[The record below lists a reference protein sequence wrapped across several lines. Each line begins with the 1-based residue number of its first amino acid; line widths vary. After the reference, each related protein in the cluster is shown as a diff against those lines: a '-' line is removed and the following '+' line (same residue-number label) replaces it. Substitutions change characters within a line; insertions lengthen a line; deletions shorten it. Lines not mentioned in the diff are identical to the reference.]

1 MNNHPAPDP
10 VGMLTPQ
17 SSAATNGAKPN
28 RRSWLH
34 LRIGQQFFLCL
45 LVSVLLT
52 LSASLVAYYSFHEI
66 LQHGSRLAESGIPNL
81 SSAVGVTRQSG
92 IVVNGALHLIAA
104 ASLEEHQAVTE
115 ELAEERSLLGDL
127 IYELESR
134 AYELESREFE
144 SRSIS
149 GSISILGGQTRM
161 DDSVHLADIGLH
173 LAYIEGQLA
182 DIDLYLGEIQ
192 ESAAQRLAIAS
203 TLERLKEELA
213 ETNRLI
219 ERHLVVA
226 TDDQGFYLVEG
237 LRRLEGQPSPIEE
250 RASEAELAYYQ
261 DLVTVN
267 HQANLAALLLGDALF
282 LSDRSHLPIL
292 QGRFRS
298 AVQNFQR
305 AYARLS
311 ARVSDSALGE
321 NLKRLAQLGESGEG
335 IITLRREVLRRLE
348 QEQEALARGREASV
362 LLLAAVN
369 SLVTDV
375 NDEAVSVSNA
385 SQSAVRTGRL
395 LLTLVNILSISA
407 ALLIGWLFVGRYLIR
422 RLVGLATA
430 MRSMAGGDLEVPVEV
445 RGHDEVADM
454 ADALEVFRR
463 HALEVQRLNLVEKLA
478 HELDAKNRTLEEAL
492 ENLQK
497 MQEQMVAEQ
506 KLASLGQLAAG
517 VAHEIKN
524 PLNFVTNFSD
534 VSVELIDEI
543 GEVMTEIKDREE
555 GDLASEIEPILSDLR
570 LNLQKVKEH
579 GERADGIVRSML
591 EHSRSAPGD
600 WRETDLNALLK
611 QYVDL
616 AYHSMRAH
624 GQGFNATLSQDLDPE
639 IGMVEVVPQ
648 EISRAFLNLI
658 TNAYQALD
666 EKRRTSN
673 DPDYEPELRVTTR
686 RLEEQAEICIR
697 DNGPGI
703 PDELRERIFE
713 PFVTTKNPG
722 EGTGLGLS
730 LTVDILTRHGGSIH
744 LDTEE
749 GAFTEM
755 RIVLPLKRPM
765 ETAEVAAQAQED

>member
-1 MNNHPAPDP
+1 MNSHPASDL
-10 VGMLTPQ
+10 GRTLTPQ
-17 SSAATNGAKPN
+17 SSAATNGAQPN
-28 RRSWLH
+28 KRSWLH

-45 LVSVLLT
+45 LVSVFLT

-66 LQHGSRLAESGIPNL
+66 LQYGSRLAESGIPNL
-81 SSAVGVTRQSG
+81 SSAVGVTRQSA

-104 ASLEEHQAVTE
+104 SSLEEHQAVAD

-127 IYELESR
+127 IFELESR
-134 AYELESREFE
+134 AYDLETRELESR
-144 SRSIS
+144 
-149 GSISILGGQTRM
+149 SILGGQTRM
-161 DDSVHLADIGLH
+161 GSVHRADIGLH
-173 LAYIEGQLA
+173 LADIEGQLA

-192 ESAAQRLAIAS
+192 ESVAQRLTIAN

-237 LRRLEGQPSPIEE
+237 LRRLEDQPSPIGE
-250 RASEAELAYYQ
+250 RASEAELAYYR

-311 ARVSDSALGE
+311 ARMPEDSSLGE
-321 NLKRLAQLGESGEG
+321 NLERLARLGESGEG

-348 QEQEALARGREASV
+348 QEQVALAKGREASV

-422 RLVGLATA
+422 RLVGIATA

-445 RGHDEVADM
+445 RGHDELADM
-454 ADALEVFRR
+454 ANALEVFRR

-478 HELDAKNRTLEEAL
+478 QELDAKNQTLEEAL
-492 ENLQK
+492 ANLQK

-534 VSVELIDEI
+534 ISVELIGEI
-543 GEVMTEIKDREE
+543 DEVMADVKDQED
-555 GDLASEIEPILSDLR
+555 GDLAGEIEPILSDLR

-600 WRETDLNALLK
+600 WRETDLNALLN

-624 GQGFNATLSQDLDPE
+624 GQGFNATLSRDLDPA

-648 EISRAFLNLI
+648 EISRAFLNII

-673 DPDYEPELRVTTR
+673 DPDYEPELRVSTR
-686 RLEEQAEICIR
+686 RLEDQAEICIR

-703 PDELRERIFE
+703 SEELRERIFE
-713 PFVTTKNPG
+713 PFVTTKAPG

-730 LTVDILTRHGGSIH
+730 LTMDILARHGGNIS

-749 GAFTEM
+749 GVYTEM
-755 RIVLPLKRPM
+755 RIMLPLKRPL
-765 ETAEVAAQAQED
+765 ETAEMATQAEGD

>member
-1 MNNHPAPDP
+1 MPD
-10 VGMLTPQ
+10 
-17 SSAATNGAKPN
+17 N
-28 RRSWLH
+28 
-34 LRIGQQFFLCL
+34 
-45 LVSVLLT
+45 
-52 LSASLVAYYSFHEI
+52 
-66 LQHGSRLAESGIPNL
+66 
-81 SSAVGVTRQSG
+81 
-92 IVVNGALHLIAA
+92 
-104 ASLEEHQAVTE
+104 
-115 ELAEERSLLGDL
+115 
-127 IYELESR
+127 
-134 AYELESREFE
+134 
-144 SRSIS
+144 
-149 GSISILGGQTRM
+149 
-161 DDSVHLADIGLH
+161 
-173 LAYIEGQLA
+173 
-182 DIDLYLGEIQ
+182 
-192 ESAAQRLAIAS
+192 
-203 TLERLKEELA
+203 
-213 ETNRLI
+213 
-219 ERHLVVA
+219 
-226 TDDQGFYLVEG
+226 
-237 LRRLEGQPSPIEE
+237 
-250 RASEAELAYYQ
+250 
-261 DLVTVN
+261 
-267 HQANLAALLLGDALF
+267 
-282 LSDRSHLPIL
+282 
-292 QGRFRS
+292 
-298 AVQNFQR
+298 
-305 AYARLS
+305 
-311 ARVSDSALGE
+311 ALGE
-321 NLKRLAQLGESGEG
+321 NLERLAQLGESGEG

-395 LLTLVNILSISA
+395 LLTLVNVLSISA

-422 RLVGLATA
+422 RLVGIATA

-478 HELDAKNRTLEEAL
+478 QELDAKNQTLEEAL

-534 VSVELIDEI
+534 VSVELIGEI
-543 GEVMTEIKDREE
+543 DEVMAEVKDQED
-555 GDLASEIEPILSDLR
+555 GDLAGEIEPILSDLR

-600 WRETDLNALLK
+600 WRETDLNAMLK

-666 EKRRTSN
+666 EKRRTN
-673 DPDYEPELRVTTR
+673 DPDYEPELLVITR
-686 RLEEQAEICIR
+686 RLEDEAEIRIR

-703 PDELRERIFE
+703 PEELRERIFE
-713 PFVTTKNPG
+713 PFVTTKAPG

-730 LTVDILTRHGGSIH
+730 LTTDILTRHGGTIQ

-755 RIVLPLKRPM
+755 RIVLPLKRPV
-765 ETAEVAAQAQED
+765 ETAEVGAQAEGD

>member
-237 LRRLEGQPSPIEE
+237 LRRLEDQPSPIEE

-543 GEVMTEIKDREE
+543 GEMMTEIKDREE

-648 EISRAFLNLI
+648 EISRAFLNLV

-673 DPDYEPELRVTTR
+673 NPDYEPELRVTTR

-730 LTVDILTRHGGSIH
+730 LTVDILTRHGGSIY

-755 RIVLPLKRPM
+755 RIVLPLKRPL
-765 ETAEVAAQAQED
+765 EAAEAVTQGEEK

>member
-1 MNNHPAPDP
+1 MNNHPASDP
-10 VGMLTPQ
+10 GATLAPP
-17 SSAATNGAKPN
+17 SSASPNGAKPVK
-28 RRSWLH
+28 RGWLH
-34 LRIGQQFFLCL
+34 LKIGQQFFLCL

-52 LSASLVAYYSFHEI
+52 LSASLVAYFSFHEI
-66 LQHGSRLAESGIPNL
+66 LQYGSRLAESGIPNL

-92 IVVNGALHLIAA
+92 IVVNGARYLIAA
-104 ASLEEHQAVTE
+104 SSLEEHQEVAD
-115 ELAEERSLLGDL
+115 ELAEERARLGDL
-127 IYELESR
+127 IYELEDR
-134 AYELESREFE
+134 AYELESRELE
-144 SRSIS
+144 SRT
-149 GSISILGGQTRM
+149 ILGSQTRM
-161 DDSVHLADIGLH
+161 DNVHRADIGLH
-173 LAYIEGQLA
+173 LADIEGQLA

-192 ESAAQRLAIAS
+192 ESAAQRLAIVD
-203 TLERLKEELA
+203 TLEQRREELA

-219 ERHLVVA
+219 ERHLVVV
-226 TDDQGFYLVEG
+226 TDNQGFYLVEG
-237 LRRLEGQPSPIEE
+237 LRNLEDEASPLEE
-250 RASEAELAYYQ
+250 RASEAELAYYR

-267 HQANLAALLLGDALF
+267 HQAHLAALLLGDVLF

-305 AYARLS
+305 AYERLS
-311 ARVSDSALGE
+311 ARMPDDALGE
-321 NLKRLAQLGESGEG
+321 NLERLAQLGESGEG

-348 QEQEALARGREASV
+348 QEQEALTKGRAASV

-375 NDEAVSVSNA
+375 NAEAVSVSNA
-385 SQSAVRTGRL
+385 SQSAVQTGRL
-395 LLTLVNILSISA
+395 LLTFVNVLSISA

-430 MRSMAGGDLEVPVEV
+430 MRSMASGDLEVPVEV

-478 HELDAKNRTLEEAL
+478 QELDAKNQSLEEAL

-497 MQEQMVAEQ
+497 MQEQIVAEQ

-524 PLNFVTNFSD
+524 PLNFVTNFSEI
-534 VSVELIDEI
+534 SVELIDEI
-543 GEVMTEIKDREE
+543 DEVMVDMKDQEDA
-555 GDLASEIEPILSDLR
+555 DLAGEIEPILSDLK
-570 LNLQKVKEH
+570 LNLQKIKEH
-579 GERADGIVRSML
+579 GVRADGIVRSML

-624 GQGFNATLSQDLDPE
+624 GQGFNATLSDDLDPE
-639 IGMVEVVPQ
+639 IGMIEMVPQ
-648 EISRAFLNLI
+648 EISRAFLNII
-658 TNAYQALD
+658 TNAFQALD
-666 EKRRTSN
+666 EKRRASN
-673 DPDYEPELRVTTR
+673 GPDYEPELLVATR
-686 RLEEQAEICIR
+686 RLEDEVEIRIR

-703 PDELRERIFE
+703 SAELRERIFE
-713 PFVTTKNPG
+713 PFVTTKAPG

-730 LTVDILTRHGGSIH
+730 LTMDILTRHGGTIQ
-744 LDTEE
+744 LDSEE
-749 GAFTEM
+749 GVFTEM
-755 RIVLPLKRPM
+755 RIALPLKRPL
-765 ETAEVAAQAQED
+765 EAVEVAAQAEGA

>member
-1 MNNHPAPDP
+1 MNDHP
-10 VGMLTPQ
+10 
-17 SSAATNGAKPN
+17 SSPAHGSRATQFPAAADGVRPKG
-28 RRSWLH
+28 RSRLH
-34 LRIGQQFFLCL
+34 LKIGQQFFLCL
-45 LVSVLLT
+45 LVSVVLT

-66 LQHGSRLAESGIPNL
+66 LQYGSRLAESGIPNL
-81 SSAVGVTRQSG
+81 SSAVGVTRQSA

-104 ASLEEHQAVTE
+104 SSLDEHQTVAE

-134 AYELESREFE
+134 AYELESREFD
-144 SRSIS
+144 SRAISDSIS
-149 GSISILGGQTRM
+149 LFGGQSRKAGM
-161 DDSVHLADIGLH
+161 HLADIGLH
-173 LAYIEGQLA
+173 LADIEGQLA

-192 ESAAQRLAIAS
+192 ESAAQRLTIVN
-203 TLERLKEELA
+203 TLELLKEELA
-213 ETNRLI
+213 EANRLI
-219 ERHLVVA
+219 EHHLVVA
-226 TDDQGFYLVEG
+226 IDDQGFYLVEG
-237 LRRLEGQPSPIEE
+237 LRNLDDQPRPINE
-250 RASEAELAYYQ
+250 RASEAELAYYR

-267 HQANLAALLLGDALF
+267 HQANLASLLLGDVLF
-282 LSDRSHLPIL
+282 LSDRGHLPIL

-298 AVQNFQR
+298 AVQNFER
-305 AYARLS
+305 AYERLS
-311 ARVSDSALGE
+311 TRMPDNALGE
-321 NLKRLAQLGESGEG
+321 NLQRLARLGESGEG

-348 QEQEALARGREASV
+348 QEQEALARGRDASV
-362 LLLAAVN
+362 LLLSAVN

-395 LLTLVNILSISA
+395 LLTLVNVLSISA

-422 RLVGLATA
+422 RLVGLAAA

-478 HELDAKNRTLEEAL
+478 QELDGKNRTLEEAL
-492 ENLQK
+492 QNVQK

-524 PLNFVTNFSD
+524 PLNFITNFSE
-534 VSVELIDEI
+534 VSVELVDEI
-543 GEVMTEIKDREE
+543 DDVMTEIKDKEE
-555 GDLASEIEPILSDLR
+555 GDLAAEIEPILSDLR
-570 LNLQKVKEH
+570 LNLQKVREH

-600 WRETDLNALLK
+600 WRETDVNTLLK

-616 AYHSMRAH
+616 AYHAMRAH
-624 GQGFNATLSQDLDPE
+624 GQGFNATLSEDLDPA

-648 EISRAFLNLI
+648 EISRAFLNII
-658 TNAYQALD
+658 TNAFHALD
-666 EKRRTSN
+666 EKRLTSS

-686 RLEEQAEICIR
+686 RMEEQAEICIR

-703 PDELRERIFE
+703 PEEMRERIFE
-713 PFVTTKNPG
+713 PFVTTKAPG
-722 EGTGLGLS
+722 QGTGLGLS
-730 LTVDILTRHGGSIH
+730 LTMDILARHGGTIS

-749 GAFTEM
+749 GAYTQM
-755 RIVLPLKRPM
+755 RIVLPLKRPA
-765 ETAEVAAQAQED
+765 ETAEAVTQAEGN

>member
-237 LRRLEGQPSPIEE
+237 LRLLEDQPSPIEE

-478 HELDAKNRTLEEAL
+478 QELDAKNRTLEEAL

-730 LTVDILTRHGGSIH
+730 LTVDILTRHGGSIY

>member
-1 MNNHPAPDP
+1 MNNHTPSPAH
-10 VGMLTPQ
+10 GASTPQ
-17 SSAATNGAKPN
+17 FSSTSDETPLK
-28 RRSWLH
+28 RRRWLH
-34 LRIGQQFFLCL
+34 LKIGQQFFLCL

-66 LQHGSRLAESGIPNL
+66 LQYGSRLAESGIPNL
-81 SSAVGVTRQSG
+81 SSAVGVTRQSA

-104 ASLEEHQAVTE
+104 SSLDEHQTVAE

-127 IYELESR
+127 IYELENR

-144 SRSIS
+144 SPTIS
-149 GSISILGGQTRM
+149 GSMSLFGGQSRM
-161 DDSVHLADIGLH
+161 AATHRADIGLH
-173 LAYIEGQLA
+173 LADIEGQLA

-192 ESAAQRLAIAS
+192 ESAAQRLTIVNA
-203 TLERLKEELA
+203 LGHLKEELA

-219 ERHLVVA
+219 EHLLVMA
-226 TDDQGFYLVEG
+226 IDDQGFYLVEG
-237 LRRLEGQPSPIEE
+237 LRNLDDEPSPMNE
-250 RASEAELAYYQ
+250 RASEIELAYYR

-267 HQANLAALLLGDALF
+267 HQANLASLLLGDVLF
-282 LSDRSHLPIL
+282 LSDRNHLPIL
-292 QGRFRS
+292 QDRFRS
-298 AVQNFQR
+298 AVQNFER
-305 AYARLS
+305 AYERLS
-311 ARVSDSALGE
+311 PRMTDGALGE
-321 NLKRLAQLGESGEG
+321 NLQRLARLGESGEG
-335 IITLRREVLRRLE
+335 IITLRLEVLRRLE
-348 QEQEALARGREASV
+348 QEQEALARGRDASV
-362 LLLAAVN
+362 LLLSAVN
-369 SLVTDV
+369 GLVTDV

-395 LLTLVNILSISA
+395 LLTLVNVLSISA

-422 RLVGLATA
+422 RLVGLAGA

-454 ADALEVFRR
+454 AGALEVFRR

-478 HELDAKNRTLEEAL
+478 QELDAKNRTLEEAL
-492 ENLQK
+492 ENVQK

-524 PLNFVTNFSD
+524 PLNFVTNFSE

-543 GEVMTEIKDREE
+543 DEVVTEIKDKDE
-555 GDLASEIEPILSDLR
+555 GDLAGEIEPILSDLR
-570 LNLQKVKEH
+570 LNLQKVREH
-579 GERADGIVRSML
+579 GARADGIVRSML

-600 WRETDLNALLK
+600 WRETDLNGLLK
-611 QYVDL
+611 QYIDL

-624 GQGFNATLSQDLDPE
+624 GQGFNATLSEEFDPE

-648 EISRAFLNLI
+648 EISRVFLNII

-666 EKRRTSN
+666 EKRLSSGDR
-673 DPDYEPELRVTTR
+673 DYEPELRVTTR
-686 RLEEQAEICIR
+686 RLEEQAEIRVR

-703 PDELRERIFE
+703 PQELRERIFE
-713 PFVTTKNPG
+713 PFVTTKAPG

-730 LTVDILTRHGGSIH
+730 LTMDILARHGGTIS

-749 GAFTEM
+749 GDFTEM
-755 RIVLPLKRPM
+755 RILLPLKRPV
-765 ETAEVAAQAQED
+765 EAGEAVAQGEEN

>member
-219 ERHLVVA
+219 ERHLIVA

-237 LRRLEGQPSPIEE
+237 LRRLEDQPSPIEE

-730 LTVDILTRHGGSIH
+730 LTVDILTRHGGSIY

>member
-237 LRRLEGQPSPIEE
+237 LRRLEDQPSPIEE

-730 LTVDILTRHGGSIH
+730 LTVDILTRHGGSIY

>member
-1 MNNHPAPDP
+1 MNDHSATSANGSPTPPAS
-10 VGMLTPQ
+10 LASFETPF
-17 SSAATNGAKPN
+17 K
-28 RRSWLH
+28 RRRWLH
-34 LRIGQQFFLCL
+34 LKIGQQFFLCL

-66 LQHGSRLAESGIPNL
+66 LQYGSRLSESGIPNL
-81 SSAVGVTRQSG
+81 SSAVGVTRQSA

-104 ASLEEHQAVTE
+104 SSVDEHQMVAE

-127 IYELESR
+127 IYELEDR

-144 SRSIS
+144 TRSIS
-149 GSISILGGQTRM
+149 SSMSLFGGQSRM
-161 DDSVHLADIGLH
+161 AAMHRADIGLH
-173 LAYIEGQLA
+173 LADIEGQLA

-192 ESAAQRLAIAS
+192 ESAAQRLAIVD
-203 TLERLKEELA
+203 TLEQLKEDLA

-219 ERHLVVA
+219 EHHLVVA
-226 TDDQGFYLVEG
+226 IDDQGFFLVEG
-237 LRRLEGQPSPIEE
+237 LRNLEDEPSPINE
-250 RASEAELAYYQ
+250 RASETELAYYR

-267 HQANLAALLLGDALF
+267 HQANLASLLLGDVLF
-282 LSDRSHLPIL
+282 LSDRNHLPIL
-292 QGRFRS
+292 QDRFRS
-298 AVQNFQR
+298 AVQNFVR
-305 AYARLS
+305 AYERLS
-311 ARVSDSALGE
+311 TRMPDGALGE
-321 NLKRLAQLGESGEG
+321 NLERLARLGESGEG

-348 QEQEALARGREASV
+348 QEQAALARGRDASV
-362 LLLAAVN
+362 LLLSAVN

-395 LLTLVNILSISA
+395 LLTLVNVLSISA

-454 ADALEVFRR
+454 AGALEVFRR

-478 HELDAKNRTLEEAL
+478 QELDAKNRTLEEAL
-492 ENLQK
+492 ENVQK

-524 PLNFVTNFSD
+524 PLNFVTNFSE

-543 GEVMTEIKDREE
+543 DEVMTEIKDQEE
-555 GDLASEIEPILSDLR
+555 ADLAGEIEPILSDLR

-579 GERADGIVRSML
+579 GARADGIVRSML

-600 WRETDLNALLK
+600 WRETDLNGLLK

-624 GQGFNATLSQDLDPE
+624 GQGFNATLTLDLDPE

-648 EISRAFLNLI
+648 EISRAFLNII

-666 EKRRTSN
+666 HKRITSR
-673 DPDYEPELRVTTR
+673 DPDYEPELCVTTR
-686 RLEEQAEICIR
+686 RLGDQAEVCIR

-703 PDELRERIFE
+703 PEELRERIFE
-713 PFVTTKNPG
+713 PFVTTKAPG

-730 LTVDILTRHGGSIH
+730 LTMDILARHGGAIS

-755 RIVLPLKRPM
+755 RIALPLTRPV
-765 ETAEVAAQAQED
+765 EAAEAVAQAEEN

>member
-1 MNNHPAPDP
+1 MNNRPASDP
-10 VGMLTPQ
+10 GGPTLQ
-17 SSAATNGAKPN
+17 FSAAKNGAKPEK
-28 RRSWLH
+28 RSWLH

-52 LSASLVAYYSFHEI
+52 LSASFVAYYSFHEI

-104 ASLEEHQAVTE
+104 SSLEEHETVAE
-115 ELAEERSLLGDL
+115 ELAQERALLGDL
-127 IYELESR
+127 IFELESR
-134 AYELESREFE
+134 AYDLESRELE
-144 SRSIS
+144 TRS
-149 GSISILGGQTRM
+149 LFGGQIRL
-161 DDSVHLADIGLH
+161 DSVHLADIGLH
-173 LAYIEGQLA
+173 LAHIEGQLA

-192 ESAAQRLAIAS
+192 ESAAQRLAIDS
-203 TLERLKEELA
+203 TLERLKEDLA

-219 ERHLVVA
+219 ASHLIIA
-226 TDDQGFYLVEG
+226 TDDQAFYLVEG
-237 LRRLEGQPSPIEE
+237 LHHLEEDQPSPIEE
-250 RASEAELAYYQ
+250 RASEAELAYYR

-292 QGRFRS
+292 QDRFRS
-298 AVQNFQR
+298 AVQNLQR
-305 AYARLS
+305 AYVRLS
-311 ARVSDSALGE
+311 GRMPDSDYSDLGE
-321 NLKRLAQLGESGEG
+321 NLKRLARLGESGEG

-369 SLVTDV
+369 TLVTDV
-375 NDEAVSVSNA
+375 NDEAVTVSNA

-430 MRSMAGGDLEVPVEV
+430 MRSMAGGDLEVPVKV

-478 HELDAKNRTLEEAL
+478 QELDAKNRTLEEAL

-543 GEVMTEIKDREE
+543 DEVMTEIKDKEE
-555 GDLASEIEPILSDLR
+555 GDLAGEIEPILSDLR

-616 AYHSMRAH
+616 AYHAMRAH
-624 GQGFNATLSQDLDPE
+624 GQGFNATLSRDLDPE

-703 PDELRERIFE
+703 SKELRERIFE
-713 PFVTTKNPG
+713 PFVTTKAAG

-730 LTVDILTRHGGSIH
+730 LTMDILTRHGGTIS

-749 GAFTEM
+749 GTFTEM
-755 RIVLPLKRPM
+755 RIVLPLKRPL
-765 ETAEVAAQAQED
+765 EAIEVVAQAEGD

>member
-1 MNNHPAPDP
+1 MNNHPASDP
-10 VGMLTPQ
+10 GATLAPP
-17 SSAATNGAKPN
+17 SSAATNGAKPVK
-28 RRSWLH
+28 RGWLH
-34 LRIGQQFFLCL
+34 LKIGQQFFLCL

-52 LSASLVAYYSFHEI
+52 LSASLVAYFSFHEI
-66 LQHGSRLAESGIPNL
+66 LQYGSRLAESGIPNL

-92 IVVNGALHLIAA
+92 IVVNGARYLIAA
-104 ASLEEHQAVTE
+104 SSLEEHQEVAD
-115 ELAEERSLLGDL
+115 ELAEERALLGDL
-127 IYELESR
+127 IYELEDR
-134 AYELESREFE
+134 AYELESRELE
-144 SRSIS
+144 SRT
-149 GSISILGGQTRM
+149 ILGSQTRM
-161 DDSVHLADIGLH
+161 DNVHRADIGLH
-173 LAYIEGQLA
+173 LADIEGQLA

-192 ESAAQRLAIAS
+192 ESAAQRLAIVD
-203 TLERLKEELA
+203 TLEQRREELA

-226 TDDQGFYLVEG
+226 TDNQGFYLVEG
-237 LRRLEGQPSPIEE
+237 LRNLEDEASPLEE
-250 RASEAELAYYQ
+250 RASESELAYYR

-267 HQANLAALLLGDALF
+267 HQAHLAALLLGDVLF

-305 AYARLS
+305 AYERLS
-311 ARVSDSALGE
+311 ARMPDDALGE
-321 NLKRLAQLGESGEG
+321 NLERLAQLGESGEG

-348 QEQEALARGREASV
+348 QEQEALTKGRAASV

-375 NDEAVSVSNA
+375 NAEAVSVSNA
-385 SQSAVRTGRL
+385 SQSAVQTGRL
-395 LLTLVNILSISA
+395 LLTFVNVLSISA

-430 MRSMAGGDLEVPVEV
+430 MRSMASGDLEVPVEV

-478 HELDAKNRTLEEAL
+478 QELDAKNQSLEEAL

-497 MQEQMVAEQ
+497 MQEQIVAEQ

-534 VSVELIDEI
+534 ISVELIDEI
-543 GEVMTEIKDREE
+543 DEVMVDMKDQEDA
-555 GDLASEIEPILSDLR
+555 DLAGEIEPILSDLK
-570 LNLQKVKEH
+570 LNLQKIKEH
-579 GERADGIVRSML
+579 GVRADGIVRSML

-624 GQGFNATLSQDLDPE
+624 GQGFNATLSDDLDPE
-639 IGMVEVVPQ
+639 IGMIEMVPQ
-648 EISRAFLNLI
+648 EISRAFLNII
-658 TNAYQALD
+658 TNAFQALD
-666 EKRRTSN
+666 EKRRASD
-673 DPDYEPELRVTTR
+673 DPDYEPELLVATR
-686 RLEEQAEICIR
+686 RLADEVEIRIR

-703 PDELRERIFE
+703 SAELRERIFE
-713 PFVTTKNPG
+713 PFVTTKAPG

-730 LTVDILTRHGGSIH
+730 LTMDILTRHGGAIQ
-744 LDTEE
+744 LDSEE

-755 RIVLPLKRPM
+755 RITLPLKRPL
-765 ETAEVAAQAQED
+765 EAVEVAAQAEGA

>member
-149 GSISILGGQTRM
+149 ILGGQTRM

-192 ESAAQRLAIAS
+192 ESAAQRLAIAG

-237 LRRLEGQPSPIEE
+237 LRRLEDQPSPIEE

-730 LTVDILTRHGGSIH
+730 LTVDILTRHGGSIY

>member
-237 LRRLEGQPSPIEE
+237 LRRLEDQPSPIEE

-730 LTVDILTRHGGSIH
+730 LTVDILTRHGGSIY

-755 RIVLPLKRPM
+755 RIVLPLKRPL
-765 ETAEVAAQAQED
+765 EAAEAVTQGEEK

>member
-1 MNNHPAPDP
+1 MNDHPTSPAHGLPAPQ
-10 VGMLTPQ
+10 T
-17 SSAATNGAKPN
+17 SAASDGEPFKN
-28 RRSWLH
+28 RSWLH

-66 LQHGSRLAESGIPNL
+66 LQYGSRLAESGIPNL
-81 SSAVGVTRQSG
+81 SSAVGVTRQSA

-104 ASLEEHQAVTE
+104 ASLDEHQAVAE
-115 ELAEERSLLGDL
+115 DLAEERSLLGDL

-134 AYELESREFE
+134 AYDLESREFD
-144 SRSIS
+144 SRSVS
-149 GSISILGGQTRM
+149 DSISLFGGQSRKAGIY
-161 DDSVHLADIGLH
+161 LADIGLH
-173 LAYIEGQLA
+173 LADIEGQLA

-192 ESAAQRLAIAS
+192 ESAAQRLTIVN
-203 TLERLKEELA
+203 TMEQLKERLA

-219 ERHLVVA
+219 EHHLVVA
-226 TDDQGFYLVEG
+226 IDDQGFFLVEG
-237 LRRLEGQPSPIEE
+237 LRDLEDQPSPINE
-250 RASEAELAYYQ
+250 RASEAELAYYR

-267 HQANLAALLLGDALF
+267 HQVNLASLLLGDVLF
-282 LSDRSHLPIL
+282 LSDRGHLPIL

-298 AVQNFQR
+298 AVQNFER
-305 AYARLS
+305 AYERLS
-311 ARVSDSALGE
+311 ARLPDSTLGE
-321 NLKRLAQLGESGEG
+321 NLARLARLGESGEG

-348 QEQEALARGREASV
+348 EEQNALARGRDASV

-369 SLVTDV
+369 SLVTDI

-395 LLTLVNILSISA
+395 LLTLVNVLSISA
-407 ALLIGWLFVGRYLIR
+407 AFLIGWLFVGRYLIR
-422 RLVGLATA
+422 RLVGLSIA

-478 HELDAKNRTLEEAL
+478 QELDAKNRTLEEAL
-492 ENLQK
+492 ENVQK
-497 MQEQMVAEQ
+497 MQVQMVAEQ
-506 KLASLGQLAAG
+506 KLASLGQLATG

-524 PLNFVTNFSD
+524 PLNFVTNFSE

-543 GEVMTEIKDREE
+543 DEVMTEIKDKEE
-555 GDLASEIEPILSDLR
+555 GDLAAEIEPILSDLR
-570 LNLQKVKEH
+570 LNLLKIKEH

-600 WRETDLNALLK
+600 WRETDLNGLLK

-624 GQGFNATLSQDLDPE
+624 GQGFNATLSEDLDPE

-648 EISRAFLNLI
+648 EISRAFLNII

-666 EKRRTSN
+666 QKRLATN
-673 DPDYEPELRVTTR
+673 DPEYEPELRVATR
-686 RLEEQAEICIR
+686 QVGEQAEILIH
-697 DNGPGI
+697 DNGPGVSK
-703 PDELRERIFE
+703 ELRERIFE
-713 PFVTTKNPG
+713 PFVTTKAPG

-730 LTVDILTRHGGSIH
+730 LTMDILARHGGTIS
-744 LDTEE
+744 LDSEE

-755 RIVLPLKRPM
+755 RIALPLKRPV
-765 ETAEVAAQAQED
+765 EEAEAITQAEGN

>member
-10 VGMLTPQ
+10 VGTLTPQ

-52 LSASLVAYYSFHEI
+52 LSASLVAYYSFHKI

-104 ASLEEHQAVTE
+104 ASLEKHQAVAE

-127 IYELESR
+127 IFELESR

-237 LRRLEGQPSPIEE
+237 LRRMEDQPSPIEE

-267 HQANLAALLLGDALF
+267 HQAHLAALLLGDALF
-282 LSDRSHLPIL
+282 LSDRSYLPVL
-292 QGRFRS
+292 QDRFRS

-311 ARVSDSALGE
+311 ARVPDSALSE

-369 SLVTDV
+369 GLVTDV

-407 ALLIGWLFVGRYLIR
+407 ALLIGWLFVGRYLIH

-648 EISRAFLNLI
+648 EISRAFLNLV

-673 DPDYEPELRVTTR
+673 NPDYEPELRVTTR

-730 LTVDILTRHGGSIH
+730 LTVDILTRHGGSIY

-755 RIVLPLKRPM
+755 RIVLPLKRPL
-765 ETAEVAAQAQED
+765 EAAEAVTQGEEK

>member
-1 MNNHPAPDP
+1 MNNHPASDP
-10 VGMLTPQ
+10 GGTLTPK
-17 SSAATNGAKPN
+17 SSAATNGAKPKK
-28 RRSWLH
+28 RRWLH

-81 SSAVGVTRQSG
+81 SSAVGVTRQSA
-92 IVVNGALHLIAA
+92 IVVSGALHLIAA
-104 ASLEEHQAVTE
+104 SSLGEHEAVAE
-115 ELAEERSLLGDL
+115 ELAQERALLGDL

-134 AYELESREFE
+134 AYELESRELE
-144 SRSIS
+144 SRSIF
-149 GSISILGGQTRM
+149 GGRTRM
-161 DDSVHLADIGLH
+161 DSVHLADIGLH
-173 LAYIEGQLA
+173 LADIEGQLA

-192 ESAAQRLAIAS
+192 ESAVQRLAIAS

-219 ERHLVVA
+219 EHHLVVA

-237 LRRLEGQPSPIEE
+237 LRRLEDRPSPIEE
-250 RASEAELAYYQ
+250 RASEAELAYYR

-267 HQANLAALLLGDALF
+267 HQANLAALLLGDVLF

-292 QGRFRS
+292 RGRFRS

-311 ARVSDSALGE
+311 ARMPDSALGE
-321 NLKRLAQLGESGEG
+321 NLERLARLGESGEG

-362 LLLAAVN
+362 LLLAAAN
-369 SLVTDV
+369 NLVADI
-375 NDEAVSVSNA
+375 NNEAVSVSNA

-395 LLTLVNILSISA
+395 LLTLVNVLSIFA

-478 HELDAKNRTLEEAL
+478 QELDAKNRTLEEAL

-543 GEVMTEIKDREE
+543 DEMMAETKDQT
-555 GDLASEIEPILSDLR
+555 GDLAGEIEPILSDLR

-686 RLEEQAEICIR
+686 RLEDQAEICIR

-703 PDELRERIFE
+703 SEELREQIFE
-713 PFVTTKNPG
+713 PFVTTKAPG

-730 LTVDILTRHGGSIH
+730 LTMDILTRHAGTIS
-744 LDTEE
+744 LDTEA
-749 GAFTEM
+749 GSFTEM
-755 RIVLPLKRPM
+755 RIVLPLQRPL
-765 ETAEVAAQAQED
+765 EAVKA

>member
-1 MNNHPAPDP
+1 MNDHPSSPADDTAAPQTL
-10 VGMLTPQ
+10 VGSDGDQ
-17 SSAATNGAKPN
+17 RKS
-28 RRSWLH
+28 RRWLH
-34 LRIGQQFFLCL
+34 LKIGQQFFLCL

-66 LQHGSRLAESGIPNL
+66 LQYGSRLVESGIPNL
-81 SSAVGVTRQSG
+81 SSAVGVTRQSA

-104 ASLEEHQAVTE
+104 TSLEEHQEVAE

-127 IYELESR
+127 IWELESR
-134 AYELESREFE
+134 AYDLESSQFDT
-144 SRSIS
+144 RSIS
-149 GSISILGGQTRM
+149 GSISLFGGQNRKAGI
-161 DDSVHLADIGLH
+161 HLADIGLH
-173 LAYIEGQLA
+173 LADIEGQLA

-192 ESAAQRLAIAS
+192 ESAAQRLSIVN
-203 TLERLKEELA
+203 TLEQLKERLA

-219 ERHLVVA
+219 EHRLVVA
-226 TDDQGFYLVEG
+226 IDDQGFYLVEG
-237 LRRLEGQPSPIEE
+237 LRDLEDQPSPINE
-250 RASEAELAYYQ
+250 RASEAELAFYR

-267 HQANLAALLLGDALF
+267 HQVNLASLVLGDVLF
-282 LSDRSHLPIL
+282 LSDRGHLPIL

-298 AVQNFQR
+298 AVQNFER
-305 AYARLS
+305 AYERLS
-311 ARVSDSALGE
+311 ARRPDSALGE
-321 NLKRLAQLGESGEG
+321 NLAQLARLGESGEG
-335 IITLRREVLRRLE
+335 IITLRKEVLRRLE
-348 QEQEALARGREASV
+348 EEQGALTRGRDASV
-362 LLLAAVN
+362 LLRAAVN
-369 SLVTDV
+369 SLVTDI

-395 LLTLVNILSISA
+395 LLTLVNVLSISA

-422 RLVGLATA
+422 RLVGLAAA

-454 ADALEVFRR
+454 ANALEVFRR
-463 HALEVQRLNLVEKLA
+463 HALEVQRLNLVENLA
-478 HELDAKNRTLEEAL
+478 QELDAKNRTLEEAL
-492 ENLQK
+492 ANVQK

-524 PLNFVTNFSD
+524 PLNFITNFSE

-543 GEVMTEIKDREE
+543 DEVMTEIKDKEA
-555 GDLASEIEPILSDLR
+555 GDLPAEIEPILSDLR

-579 GERADGIVRSML
+579 GNRADGIVRSML

-600 WRETDLNALLK
+600 WRETDLNGLLK

-616 AYHSMRAH
+616 AYHAMRAH
-624 GQGFNATLSQDLDPE
+624 GQGFNATLSNDLDPE

-648 EISRAFLNLI
+648 EISRAFLNII
-658 TNAYQALD
+658 TNAFQALD
-666 EKRRTSN
+666 EKRLASS

-686 RLEEQAEICIR
+686 RLGEGAEILIR

-703 PDELRERIFE
+703 SEELRERIFE
-713 PFVTTKNPG
+713 PFVTTKAPG

-730 LTVDILTRHGGSIH
+730 LTMDILARHGGTIS
-744 LDTEE
+744 LDTQE

-755 RIVLPLKRPM
+755 RIVLPLQRPV
-765 ETAEVAAQAQED
+765 EADEVAAGAGKD

>member
-10 VGMLTPQ
+10 VEMLTPQ

-237 LRRLEGQPSPIEE
+237 LRRLEDQPSPIEE

-730 LTVDILTRHGGSIH
+730 LTVDILTRHGGSIY

>member
-1 MNNHPAPDP
+1 MNSRPASDP
-10 VGMLTPQ
+10 GGTLTPQ
-17 SSAATNGAKPN
+17 SSASANGAKPTK
-28 RRSWLH
+28 RRWLH
-34 LRIGQQFFLCL
+34 LKIGQQFFLCL

-66 LQHGSRLAESGIPNL
+66 LQYGSRLAESGIPNL

-104 ASLEEHQAVTE
+104 SSLEEHQAVADQ
-115 ELAEERSLLGDL
+115 LAEERFLLGDL
-127 IYELESR
+127 IYELEDR
-134 AYELESREFE
+134 AYELESRELE
-144 SRSIS
+144 SRSIF
-149 GSISILGGQTRM
+149 GGQTRM
-161 DDSVHLADIGLH
+161 DNVHRADIGLH
-173 LAYIEGQLA
+173 LADIEGQLA

-192 ESAAQRLAIAS
+192 ESAAQRLAIAN
-203 TLERLKEELA
+203 TLEQLKEELA

-237 LRRLEGQPSPIEE
+237 LRNLEDQPSPIAE
-250 RASEAELAYYQ
+250 RASGAELAYYR

-305 AYARLS
+305 AYARL
-311 ARVSDSALGE
+311 ATRMPEDSVLGE
-321 NLKRLAQLGESGEG
+321 NLERLAQLGESGEG

-348 QEQEALARGREASV
+348 QEQESLAKGREASV

-395 LLTLVNILSISA
+395 FLTLVNILSISA

-422 RLVGLATA
+422 RLVGIATA

-478 HELDAKNRTLEEAL
+478 QELDAKNHTLEEAL

-534 VSVELIDEI
+534 ISVELIGEI
-543 GEVMTEIKDREE
+543 DEVMAEVKDQED
-555 GDLASEIEPILSDLR
+555 GDLAGEIEPILSDLR

-591 EHSRSAPGD
+591 DHSRSAPGD
-600 WRETDLNALLK
+600 WRETDLNAMLK

-616 AYHSMRAH
+616 AYHSMRAR
-624 GQGFNATLSQDLDPE
+624 GQGFNATLSQDLDAE

-648 EISRAFLNLI
+648 EISRAFLNII

-686 RLEEQAEICIR
+686 RLGEEAEICIR

-703 PDELRERIFE
+703 SEELRERIFE
-713 PFVTTKNPG
+713 PFVTTKAPG

-730 LTVDILTRHGGSIH
+730 LTVDILTRHGGTIH
-744 LDTEE
+744 LDSEE
-749 GAFTEM
+749 GAFTEI
-755 RIVLPLKRPM
+755 RIVLPLKRPL
-765 ETAEVAAQAQED
+765 ETAEVAAQAEGD

>member
-1 MNNHPAPDP
+1 MNERPLSSDHDSPETEFSTPSDKAPLK
-10 VGMLTPQ
+10 GRT
-17 SSAATNGAKPN
+17 
-28 RRSWLH
+28 WLH

-66 LQHGSRLAESGIPNL
+66 LQYGSRLAESGIPNL
-81 SSAVGVTRQSG
+81 SSAVGVTRQSA

-104 ASLEEHQAVTE
+104 SSLDEHQAVAE

-134 AYELESREFE
+134 AYELESREFD

-149 GSISILGGQTRM
+149 DSISLFGGQSRKAGM
-161 DDSVHLADIGLH
+161 HLADIGLH
-173 LAYIEGQLA
+173 LADIEGQLA

-192 ESAAQRLAIAS
+192 ESAAQRLTIVN
-203 TLERLKEELA
+203 TLEQLREILA

-219 ERHLVVA
+219 EHSLVVA
-226 TDDQGFYLVEG
+226 IDDQGFYLVEG
-237 LRRLEGQPSPIEE
+237 LRNLEDPPSPISE
-250 RASEAELAYYQ
+250 RSSEIELAYYR

-267 HQANLAALLLGDALF
+267 HQANLASLLLGDVLF
-282 LSDRSHLPIL
+282 LSDPSHLPII

-298 AVQNFQR
+298 AVQNFER
-305 AYARLS
+305 AYERLS
-311 ARVSDSALGE
+311 ARMPDNSLGE
-321 NLKRLAQLGESGEG
+321 NLAQLARLGESGEG
-335 IITLRREVLRRLE
+335 IITLRREVLRRLAEE
-348 QEQEALARGREASV
+348 QDSLAKGRDASV

-369 SLVTDV
+369 SLVTDI

-395 LLTLVNILSISA
+395 LLTLVNVLSISA

-430 MRSMAGGDLEVPVEV
+430 MRSMASGDLEVPVEV

-478 HELDAKNRTLEEAL
+478 QELDAKNRTLEEAL
-492 ENLQK
+492 DNVQK

-524 PLNFVTNFSD
+524 PLNFITNFSE

-543 GEVMTEIKDREE
+543 DEVIDEIKDKED
-555 GDLASEIEPILSDLR
+555 GDLAGEIEPILSDLR

-591 EHSRSAPGD
+591 EHSRAAPGD
-600 WRETDLNALLK
+600 WRETDLNGLLK

-624 GQGFNATLSQDLDPE
+624 GQGFNATLSEDLDPDV
-639 IGMVEVVPQ
+639 GMVEVVPQ
-648 EISRAFLNLI
+648 EISRAFLNII

-666 EKRRTSN
+666 EKRRASA
-673 DPDYEPELRVTTR
+673 DPAYEPELRVTTR
-686 RLEEQAEICIR
+686 RLDEHAKICIR

-703 PDELRERIFE
+703 SQELRERIFE
-713 PFVTTKNPG
+713 PFVTTKAPG

-730 LTVDILTRHGGSIH
+730 LTMDILARHGGTIS

-755 RIVLPLKRPM
+755 TIVLPVKRPA
-765 ETAEVAAQAQED
+765 ETVEVVSEDEW

>member
-144 SRSIS
+144 SH
-149 GSISILGGQTRM
+149 SISILGGQTRM

-237 LRRLEGQPSPIEE
+237 LRRLEDQPSPIEE

>member
-1 MNNHPAPDP
+1 MNSHPASDP
-10 VGMLTPQ
+10 GGTLTPQ
-17 SSAATNGAKPN
+17 SSLSANGAKPTK
-28 RRSWLH
+28 RRWLH
-34 LRIGQQFFLCL
+34 LKIGQQFFLCL

-66 LQHGSRLAESGIPNL
+66 LQYGSRLAESGIPNL

-104 ASLEEHQAVTE
+104 SSLEEHQAVADQ
-115 ELAEERSLLGDL
+115 LAEERFLLGDL
-127 IYELESR
+127 IYELEDR
-134 AYELESREFE
+134 AYELESRELE
-144 SRSIS
+144 SRSIF
-149 GSISILGGQTRM
+149 GGQTRM
-161 DDSVHLADIGLH
+161 DNVHRADIGLH
-173 LAYIEGQLA
+173 LADIEGQLA

-192 ESAAQRLAIAS
+192 ESAAQRLAIAN
-203 TLERLKEELA
+203 TLEQLKEELA

-237 LRRLEGQPSPIEE
+237 LRNLEDQPSPIAE
-250 RASEAELAYYQ
+250 RASGAELAYYR

-305 AYARLS
+305 AYARLATRMPEGS
-311 ARVSDSALGE
+311 VLGE
-321 NLKRLAQLGESGEG
+321 NLERLAQLGESGEG

-348 QEQEALARGREASV
+348 QEQESLAKGREASV

-395 LLTLVNILSISA
+395 FLTLVNILSISA

-422 RLVGLATA
+422 RLVGIATA

-478 HELDAKNRTLEEAL
+478 QELDAKNHTLEEAL

-534 VSVELIDEI
+534 ISVELIGEI
-543 GEVMTEIKDREE
+543 DEVMAEVKDQED
-555 GDLASEIEPILSDLR
+555 GDLAGEIEPILSDLR

-591 EHSRSAPGD
+591 DHSRSAPGD
-600 WRETDLNALLK
+600 WRETDLNAMLK

-616 AYHSMRAH
+616 AYHSMRAR
-624 GQGFNATLSQDLDPE
+624 GQGFNATLSQDLDAE

-648 EISRAFLNLI
+648 EISRAFLNII

-686 RLEEQAEICIR
+686 RLGEEAEICIR

-703 PDELRERIFE
+703 SEELRERIFE
-713 PFVTTKNPG
+713 PFVTTKAPG

-730 LTVDILTRHGGSIH
+730 LTVDILTRHGGTIH
-744 LDTEE
+744 LDSEE
-749 GAFTEM
+749 GAFTEI
-755 RIVLPLKRPM
+755 RIVLPLKRPL
-765 ETAEVAAQAQED
+765 ETAEVAAQAEGD

>member
-1 MNNHPAPDP
+1 MNDHPTSPAHGLPAPQ
-10 VGMLTPQ
+10 T
-17 SSAATNGAKPN
+17 SAASDGEPFKN
-28 RRSWLH
+28 RSWLH

-66 LQHGSRLAESGIPNL
+66 LQYGSRLAESGIPNL
-81 SSAVGVTRQSG
+81 SSAVGVTRQSA

-104 ASLEEHQAVTE
+104 ASLDEHQAVAE
-115 ELAEERSLLGDL
+115 DLAEERSLLGDL

-134 AYELESREFE
+134 AYDLESREFD
-144 SRSIS
+144 SRSVS
-149 GSISILGGQTRM
+149 DSISLFGGQSRKAGI
-161 DDSVHLADIGLH
+161 HLADIGLH
-173 LAYIEGQLA
+173 LADIEGQLA

-192 ESAAQRLAIAS
+192 ESAVQRLTIVN
-203 TLERLKEELA
+203 TMEQLKERLA

-219 ERHLVVA
+219 EHHLVVA
-226 TDDQGFYLVEG
+226 IDDQGFFLVEG
-237 LRRLEGQPSPIEE
+237 LRDLEDQPSPINE
-250 RASEAELAYYQ
+250 RASEAELAYYR

-267 HQANLAALLLGDALF
+267 HQVNLASLLLGDVLF
-282 LSDRSHLPIL
+282 LSDRGHLPIL

-298 AVQNFQR
+298 AVQNFER
-305 AYARLS
+305 AYERLS
-311 ARVSDSALGE
+311 ARLPDSTLGE
-321 NLKRLAQLGESGEG
+321 NLARLARLGESGEG

-348 QEQEALARGREASV
+348 EEQNALARGRDASV

-369 SLVTDV
+369 SLVTDI

-395 LLTLVNILSISA
+395 LLTLVNVLSISA
-407 ALLIGWLFVGRYLIR
+407 AFLIGWLFVGRYLIR
-422 RLVGLATA
+422 RLVGLSIA

-478 HELDAKNRTLEEAL
+478 QELDAKNRTLEEAL
-492 ENLQK
+492 ENVQK
-497 MQEQMVAEQ
+497 MQVQMVAEQ

-524 PLNFVTNFSD
+524 PLNFVTNFSE

-543 GEVMTEIKDREE
+543 DEVMTEIKDKEE
-555 GDLASEIEPILSDLR
+555 GDLAAEIEPILSDLR
-570 LNLQKVKEH
+570 LNLLKIKEH

-600 WRETDLNALLK
+600 WRETDLNGLLK

-624 GQGFNATLSQDLDPE
+624 GHGFNATLSEDLDPE

-648 EISRAFLNLI
+648 EISRAFLNII

-666 EKRRTSN
+666 QKRLATN
-673 DPDYEPELRVTTR
+673 DPEYEPELRVATR
-686 RLEEQAEICIR
+686 QVGEQAEILIH
-697 DNGPGI
+697 DNGPGVSK
-703 PDELRERIFE
+703 ELRERIFE
-713 PFVTTKNPG
+713 PFVTTKAPG

-730 LTVDILTRHGGSIH
+730 LTMDILARHGGTIS
-744 LDTEE
+744 LDSEE

-755 RIVLPLKRPM
+755 RIALPLKRPV
-765 ETAEVAAQAQED
+765 EEAEAITQAEGN

>member
-237 LRRLEGQPSPIEE
+237 LRRLEDQPSPIEE

-492 ENLQK
+492 ENLHK

-730 LTVDILTRHGGSIH
+730 LTVDILTRHGGSIY

>member
-1 MNNHPAPDP
+1 MNDHTPSPAH
-10 VGMLTPQ
+10 GASTPQ
-17 SSAATNGAKPN
+17 FSSTSDETPLK
-28 RRSWLH
+28 RRRWLH
-34 LRIGQQFFLCL
+34 LKIGQQFFLCL

-66 LQHGSRLAESGIPNL
+66 LQYGSRLAESGIPNL
-81 SSAVGVTRQSG
+81 SSAVGVTRQSA
-92 IVVNGALHLIAA
+92 IVVNGALQLIAA
-104 ASLEEHQAVTE
+104 SSLDEHQTVAE

-127 IYELESR
+127 IYELENR

-144 SRSIS
+144 SPSIS
-149 GSISILGGQTRM
+149 GSMSLFGGQSRM
-161 DDSVHLADIGLH
+161 AATHRADIGLH
-173 LAYIEGQLA
+173 LADIEGQLA

-192 ESAAQRLAIAS
+192 ESAAQRLTIVN
-203 TLERLKEELA
+203 TLGHLKEELA

-219 ERHLVVA
+219 EHLLVMA
-226 TDDQGFYLVEG
+226 IDDQGFYLVEG
-237 LRRLEGQPSPIEE
+237 LRNLDDEPSPMNE
-250 RASEAELAYYQ
+250 RASEIELAYYR

-267 HQANLAALLLGDALF
+267 HQANLASLLLGDVLF
-282 LSDRSHLPIL
+282 LSDRNHLPIL
-292 QGRFRS
+292 QDRFRS
-298 AVQNFQR
+298 AVQNFER
-305 AYARLS
+305 AYERLS
-311 ARVSDSALGE
+311 PRMTDGALGE
-321 NLKRLAQLGESGEG
+321 NLQRLARLGESGEG
-335 IITLRREVLRRLE
+335 IITLRLEVLRRLE
-348 QEQEALARGREASV
+348 QEQESLARGRDASV
-362 LLLAAVN
+362 LLLSAVN

-395 LLTLVNILSISA
+395 LLTLVNVLSISA

-422 RLVGLATA
+422 RLVGLAGA

-454 ADALEVFRR
+454 AGALEVFRR

-478 HELDAKNRTLEEAL
+478 QELDAKNRTLEEAL
-492 ENLQK
+492 ENVQK

-524 PLNFVTNFSD
+524 PLNFVTNFSE

-543 GEVMTEIKDREE
+543 DEVVTEIKDKDE
-555 GDLASEIEPILSDLR
+555 GDLAGEIEPILSDLR
-570 LNLQKVKEH
+570 LNLQKVREH
-579 GERADGIVRSML
+579 GARADGIVRSML

-600 WRETDLNALLK
+600 WRETDLNGLLK
-611 QYVDL
+611 QYIDL

-624 GQGFNATLSQDLDPE
+624 GQGFNATLSEEFDPE

-648 EISRAFLNLI
+648 EISRVFLNII

-666 EKRRTSN
+666 EKRLSSGDR
-673 DPDYEPELRVTTR
+673 DYEPELRVTTR
-686 RLEEQAEICIR
+686 RLEEQAEIRIR

-703 PDELRERIFE
+703 PQELRERIFE
-713 PFVTTKNPG
+713 PFVTTKAPG

-730 LTVDILTRHGGSIH
+730 LTMDILARHGGAIS
-744 LDTEE
+744 LDTKE
-749 GAFTEM
+749 GDFTEM
-755 RIVLPLKRPM
+755 RILLPLKRPV
-765 ETAEVAAQAQED
+765 EAGEAVAQAED

>member
-1 MNNHPAPDP
+1 MNNRPASDP
-10 VGMLTPQ
+10 SGPTPQ
-17 SSAATNGAKPN
+17 FSAAKNGAKPEK
-28 RRSWLH
+28 RSWLH

-52 LSASLVAYYSFHEI
+52 LSASFVAYYSFHEI

-104 ASLEEHQAVTE
+104 SSLEEHEAVAE
-115 ELAEERSLLGDL
+115 ELAQERALLGDL
-127 IYELESR
+127 IFELESR
-134 AYELESREFE
+134 AYDLESRELE
-144 SRSIS
+144 TRS
-149 GSISILGGQTRM
+149 LFGGQIRL
-161 DDSVHLADIGLH
+161 DSVHLADIGLH
-173 LAYIEGQLA
+173 LAHIEGQLA

-192 ESAAQRLAIAS
+192 ESAAQRLAIDS
-203 TLERLKEELA
+203 TLERLKEDLA

-219 ERHLVVA
+219 ASHLIIA
-226 TDDQGFYLVEG
+226 TDDQAFYLVEG
-237 LRRLEGQPSPIEE
+237 LHHLEDQPSPIEE
-250 RASEAELAYYQ
+250 RASEAELAYYR

-292 QGRFRS
+292 QDRFRS
-298 AVQNFQR
+298 AVQNLQR

-311 ARVSDSALGE
+311 GRMPDSDYSDLGE
-321 NLKRLAQLGESGEG
+321 NLKRLARLGESGEG

-369 SLVTDV
+369 TLVTDV
-375 NDEAVSVSNA
+375 NDEAVTVSNA

-430 MRSMAGGDLEVPVEV
+430 MRSMAGGDLEVPVKV

-478 HELDAKNRTLEEAL
+478 QELDAKNRTLEEAL

-497 MQEQMVAEQ
+497 MQEQIVAEQ

-543 GEVMTEIKDREE
+543 DEVMTEIKDKEE
-555 GDLASEIEPILSDLR
+555 GDLAGEIEPILSDLR

-616 AYHSMRAH
+616 AYHAMRAH
-624 GQGFNATLSQDLDPE
+624 GQGFNATLSRDLDPE

-703 PDELRERIFE
+703 SKELRERIFE
-713 PFVTTKNPG
+713 PFVTTKAAG

-730 LTVDILTRHGGSIH
+730 LTMDILTRHGGTIS

-749 GAFTEM
+749 GTFTEM
-755 RIVLPLKRPM
+755 RIVLPLKRPL
-765 ETAEVAAQAQED
+765 EAIEVVAQAEGD

>member
-237 LRRLEGQPSPIEE
+237 LRRLEDQPSPIEE

-369 SLVTDV
+369 GLVTDV

-407 ALLIGWLFVGRYLIR
+407 ALLIGWLFVGRYLIH

>member
-1 MNNHPAPDP
+1 MNHPPTTAA
-10 VGMLTPQ
+10 GGTRTPQ
-17 SSAATNGAKPN
+17 ASAATPGASPKKHG
-28 RRSWLH
+28 WFH

-66 LQHGSRLAESGIPNL
+66 LQYGSRLAESGIPNL
-81 SSAVGVTRQSG
+81 SSAVGVTRQSA

-104 ASLEEHQAVTE
+104 ASLAEHQAVAE

-144 SRSIS
+144 SRSIPG
-149 GSISILGGQTRM
+149 GSISLFGGQSRM
-161 DDSVHLADIGLH
+161 AGMHLADIGLH
-173 LAYIEGQLA
+173 LADIEGQLA

-192 ESAAQRLAIAS
+192 ESAARRLAIAN

-219 ERHLVVA
+219 EHHLVVA
-226 TDDQGFYLVEG
+226 IDDQGFYLIEG
-237 LRRLEGQPSPIEE
+237 LRDLEDQPSPIAE
-250 RASEAELAYYQ
+250 RASEAELAYYR

-267 HQANLAALLLGDALF
+267 HQANLASLLLGDVLF

-298 AVQNFQR
+298 AVQNYER
-305 AYARLS
+305 AYERLS
-311 ARVSDSALGE
+311 ARMPDSALGE
-321 NLKRLAQLGESGEG
+321 NLERLARLGESGEG

-395 LLTLVNILSISA
+395 LLTLVNVLSISA

-478 HELDAKNRTLEEAL
+478 QELDAKNHTLEEAL

-524 PLNFVTNFSD
+524 PLNFVTNFSE
-534 VSVELIDEI
+534 VSVELIDELD
-543 GEVMTEIKDREE
+543 EVMTEIRAKEE
-555 GDLASEIEPILSDLR
+555 RDLAGEIEPILSDLR
-570 LNLQKVKEH
+570 LNLHKVKEH

-611 QYVDL
+611 QYVNL

-624 GQGFNATLSQDLDPE
+624 GQGFNATLRQDLDPE

-666 EKRRTSN
+666 EKRRMST
-673 DPDYEPELRVTTR
+673 DPDYEPELRVATR
-686 RLEEQAEICIR
+686 RLAEQAEVCIR

-703 PDELRERIFE
+703 SEELRERIFE
-713 PFVTTKNPG
+713 PFVTTKAPG

-730 LTVDILTRHGGSIH
+730 LTMDILARHGGAIS
-744 LDTEE
+744 LDTEA

-755 RIVLPLKRPM
+755 RIVLPLRRPL
-765 ETAEVAAQAQED
+765 ETADAASQAEED